1 MSVIL
6 KETNKKRKFRG
17 KLLLQQQ
24 VLPINETISPVPKK
38 YSNEFKKYNSKTDK
52 CPPNVSTIVKYNEN
66 QSDNRHQKQRTFPGC
81 RSYPS
86 KKTYGKRFC

>member
-38 YSNEFKKYNSKTDK
+38 YSNESKKYNSKTDK

-66 QSDNRHQKQRTFPGC
+66 QSDNRH
-81 RSYPS
+81 
-86 KKTYGKRFC
+86 